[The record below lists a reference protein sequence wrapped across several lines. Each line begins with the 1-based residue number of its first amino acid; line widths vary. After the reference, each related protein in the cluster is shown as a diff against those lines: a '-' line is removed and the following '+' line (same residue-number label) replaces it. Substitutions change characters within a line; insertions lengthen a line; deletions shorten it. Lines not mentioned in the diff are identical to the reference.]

1 MVTSNERSPLEYGRA
16 SVQRIVDRRP
26 KTEAK
31 LVNLDFYSET
41 EQTISRMEKLVSEL
55 KVRVEQDDA
64 VMDAGYR
71 LRIQTLAALLMSLI
85 TARPTHQL
93 SRRM

>member
-1 MVTSNERSPLEYGRA
+1 MKEARWNMDGHPYSGSLIE
-16 SVQRIVDRRP
+16 DP